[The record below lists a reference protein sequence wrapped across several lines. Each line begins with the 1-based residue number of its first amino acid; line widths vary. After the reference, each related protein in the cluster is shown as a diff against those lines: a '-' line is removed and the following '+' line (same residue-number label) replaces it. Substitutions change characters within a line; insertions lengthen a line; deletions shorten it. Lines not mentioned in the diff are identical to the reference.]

1 MNRQQQIDSFLL
13 AAHRLA
19 VSRLR
24 EEPQRIAPV
33 RAQLARWRAQSGV
46 TRSDVY
52 WDEWQRLLGSDIREM
67 ERVVCADHER
77 GAALRSVSPL
87 STLITQSERAQLL
100 REARGA

>member
-24 EEPQRIAPV
+24 EEPQRIEPV
-33 RAQLARWRAQSGV
+33 RAQLARWRAQSGA
-46 TRSDVY
+46 TRSDPY
-52 WDEWQRLLGSDIREM
+52 WDEWQRLLAVDIREM
-67 ERVVCADHER
+67 ERVVCADDER